1 MFERRQGVAYNTKKT
16 LRDML
21 HWEGDGKL
29 YQAMTY
35 SIHNKLQNMALGN
48 FQLMTRLESA
58 LDTIAGDV
66 KYHGICFK

>member
-1 MFERRQGVAYNTKKT
+1 
-16 LRDML
+16 ML
-21 HWEGDGKL
+21 HWGGDGKL

-35 SIHNKLQNMALGN
+35 SIHNKLQNMALCD

-66 KYHGICFK
+66 KYHGICLIK